1 MGPVVANHAARPDR
15 GDGQG
20 RRRGEACVRGDD
32 GDAEDR
38 RREDRSSGAREGC
51 LRSSLLFL
59 FLIVVATG
67 TAASLK
73 PRIIVLTDI
82 SPVAVE
88 PDDMESTI
96 RLLAHADLFEIEGLV
111 ASTGWS
117 NAGGHERPDLIEDVI
132 AAYEKDLPNL
142 RKRSRQDGHLADES
156 QIG

>member
-1 MGPVVANHAARPDR
+1 MPKPYRTSLVV
-15 GDGQG
+15 
-20 RRRGEACVRGDD
+20 
-32 GDAEDR
+32 
-38 RREDRSSGAREGC
+38 
-51 LRSSLLFL
+51 L
-59 FLIVVATG
+59 FLIVAASV
-67 TAASLK
+67 TAAPLK

-117 NAGGHERPDLIEDVI
+117 NAGGQERPDLIQDVI

-142 RKRSRQDGHLADES
+142 RKRSKQDRHPTDES
-156 QIG
+156 RQQIGY